1 MAHEYWNIGYK
12 TNAGHCLSRE
22 CYCAKNEP
30 EKLRIDVKK
39 KKFEENTS
47 KMNFI
52 HYHRSTLSIALRC
65 PEHSLP
71 HIYLYHPVLPAYP
84 IMFVLRN

>member
-22 CYCAKNEP
+22 CYCAKNES

-39 KKFEENTS
+39 KKLEEITS
-47 KMNFI
+47 KMKL
-52 HYHRSTLSIALRC
+52 H
-65 PEHSLP
+65 PLP
-71 HIYLYHPVLPAYP
+71 
-84 IMFVLRN
+84 